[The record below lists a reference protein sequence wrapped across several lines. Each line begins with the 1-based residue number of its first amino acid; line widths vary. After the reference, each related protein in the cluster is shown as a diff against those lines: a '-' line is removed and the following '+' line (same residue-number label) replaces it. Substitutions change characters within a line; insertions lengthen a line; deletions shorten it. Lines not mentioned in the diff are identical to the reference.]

1 MMCGFSVSRPDR
13 YVALFGERTFNPKSM
28 RESVPIVEQLQ
39 ALKKVIDQGKV
50 CRTISWGLETRF
62 KTVKVYAQG
71 VPMICTY
78 LEVKISENWLASL
91 SRLGM

>member
-1 MMCGFSVSRPDR
+1 MCHFS
-13 YVALFGERTFNPKSM
+13 ERTFNPKSM

-62 KTVKVYAQG
+62 ETVKVYA
-71 VPMICTY
+71 
-78 LEVKISENWLASL
+78 
-91 SRLGM
+91 LGIPEGANF

>member
-1 MMCGFSVSRPDR
+1 
-13 YVALFGERTFNPKSM
+13 M

-62 KTVKVYAQG
+62 ETVKVYA
-71 VPMICTY
+71 
-78 LEVKISENWLASL
+78 
-91 SRLGM
+91 LGIPEGANF

>member
-1 MMCGFSVSRPDR
+1 
-13 YVALFGERTFNPKSM
+13 M

-39 ALKKVIDQGKV
+39 ALEKVVNQDKI

-62 KTVKVYAQG
+62 KTGKVYAQG

-78 LEVKISENWLASL
+78 LEVNFFENWLPTL